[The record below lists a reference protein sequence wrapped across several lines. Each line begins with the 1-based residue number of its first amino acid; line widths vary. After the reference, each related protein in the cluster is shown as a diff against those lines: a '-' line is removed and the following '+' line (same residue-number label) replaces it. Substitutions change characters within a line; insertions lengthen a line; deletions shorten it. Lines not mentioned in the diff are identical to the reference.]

1 MRYGRRAKCREM
13 VPDTESNKNNNRRRS
28 LQPAS
33 ELHLEVPCFAV
44 RPPGLRCATAESPE
58 SSVLS
63 GIEEE
68 RTSLP
73 AAQRDTVSVP
83 LSTLMTDMTFSA
95 VQSDDECH
103 DSPASPAAVLSR
115 TSDSTEET
123 RQNFTGSIAPSD

>member
-28 LQPAS
+28 LKPAS

-44 RPPGLRCATAESPE
+44 RPPGLLSAAAESRE
-58 SSVLS
+58 SSVHT
-63 GIEEE
+63 GIEQE
-68 RTSLP
+68 RTILP
-73 AAQRDTVSVP
+73 AAQLDTVSVP
-83 LSTLMTDMTFSA
+83 LASLMTDMTFSA
-95 VQSDDECH
+95 AQSDHECD

-123 RQNFTGSIAPSD
+123 RQNFTGSIAASD